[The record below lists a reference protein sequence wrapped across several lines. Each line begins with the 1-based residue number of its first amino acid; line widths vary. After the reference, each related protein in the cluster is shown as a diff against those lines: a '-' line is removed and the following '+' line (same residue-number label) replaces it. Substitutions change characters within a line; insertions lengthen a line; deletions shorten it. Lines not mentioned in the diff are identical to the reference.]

1 LVYKIYKSFYVFSK
15 EYMSRGL
22 FVRPKDGTSEV
33 EIRAWRG
40 I

>member
-1 LVYKIYKSFYVFSK
+1 VFLK
-15 EYMSRGL
+15 DYMSRGL
-22 FVRPKDGTSEV
+22 FVGPKDGTSEV